1 MAAAAYAATEP
12 VPTADCEAAAGL
24 RPRFLGV
31 LGGSCSDFRLRPRR
45 TLAIAACTN
54 GAPGSVLGATKGI
67 FTRSFPGLFSTTRF
81 TATPSVA
88 CRTLPLPFGRP
99 LPRPEG
105 LTTLGFFGG
114 LFSLRDGLPRP
125 VTVKSKSL
133 GSVEVSP
140 TFWKYAMSS
149 TLERKAFPSGLK
161 NKNKSFTMT
170 VI

>member
-1 MAAAAYAATEP
+1 MAAAAYAAAEP
-12 VPTADCEAAAGL
+12 VPTADCEVAAGL
-24 RPRFLGV
+24 RPHFLGV
-31 LGGSCSDFRLRPRR
+31 LGGSCSDFRLRPLR
-45 TLAIAACTN
+45 TLAT
-54 GAPGSVLGATKGI
+54 GTGSVLGATKGI
-67 FTRSFPGLFSTTRF
+67 FTRSFPGLFSITRF

-105 LTTLGFFGG
+105 LTTLGFFEG
-114 LFSLRDGLPRP
+114 LFSLREGLPRP

-133 GSVEVSP
+133 GSVVVSP

-161 NKNKSFTMT
+161 KQKQYILYYTN
-170 VI
+170 